1 VETTRRLFRISSV
14 SVRMAS
20 APISSI
26 QLVAARPKRA
36 PHALR
41 SVRMNS
47 AFGSG
52 CGAATMTGP
61 LMLSRAINHCMAR
74 TKSAW

>member
-14 SVRMAS
+14 SVRIAS

-26 QLVAARPKRA
+26 QFVAARPKRA
-36 PHALR
+36 PHASR

-52 CGAATMTGP
+52 CGAATLTIP
-61 LMLSRAINHCMAR
+61 ARCSRAISQR
-74 TKSAW
+74 TASMKSS